1 MAKIRQHKF
10 QQTTPPGF
18 ILIAVLWV
26 TMLLSVFALNYATT
40 SRLGAQRAIVG
51 ERLIEERRVLLSA
64 LAVAEHDLG
73 KYLANQER
81 LEQEAE
87 ERGEPL
93 ADLFYPRYEPRTIQ
107 VHGRDVQIRAVSQGG
122 RLDVNALS
130 AEMLER
136 VVEACGV
143 PQGAER
149 TGIVNS
155 ILDWIDPDD
164 LRRAEGAESQYYMA
178 LEHPYPA
185 KNAPVESIEE
195 LLLVK
200 GIDADLFRG
209 GPETPGLID
218 FLGASGQTDRLDV
231 NSAPPWALALVP
243 GLREETRDA
252 IRQARAEGRIQSM
265 SDLALLVDPRDYEL
279 LLEYFDVL
287 PISRVTIEV
296 RILDPDTGRAGRP
309 LRRDVD
315 ARSAQGG

>member
-1 MAKIRQHKF
+1 MGKDVEVDSDLNCN
-10 QQTTPPGF
+10 QTAPPGF

-40 SRLGAQRAIVG
+40 SRLGAQRAMVG
-51 ERLIEERRVLLSA
+51 ERLIEERRVLSSA
-64 LAVAEHDLG
+64 LAVAEHELR

-87 ERGEPL
+87 EQGEPL
-93 ADLFYPRYEPRTIQ
+93 DDLFFPRFEPRILQ
-107 VHGRDVQIRAVSQGG
+107 VDGRDVQIRAVSQSG

-164 LRRAEGAESQYYMA
+164 LRRAEGAESQYYMT

-200 GIDADLFRG
+200 GITAGLFWG

-218 FLGASGQTDRLDV
+218 FLSASGQTDRLDV
-231 NSAPPWALALVP
+231 NSASPQTLALIP

-252 IRQARAEGRIQSM
+252 VIQARSEGRIRSM

-287 PISRVTIEV
+287 PDSRVTLEARV
-296 RILDPDTGRAGRP
+296 VDADTGRAGRS
-309 LRRDVD
+309 LRRDV
-315 ARSAQGG
+315 STGS